1 MREKFHFKSKI
12 LYLIIS
18 SDLIIID
25 FILDRCYL
33 IYGFY
38 TKKVGDNMSK
48 ILIVGA
54 GFVGTS
60 FAYSLIQKGIVEE
73 IVLYDIDEKRALGE
87 ALDLAHGIYF
97 TKPVDIK
104 AGSLDEAKDSDIVV
118 ITAGVKQKPGE
129 SRIKLLDRNINIFKN
144 LIPEIIRTGFNG
156 IFLVVTN
163 PVDILTYFTY
173 KFSNFPRNKVIGSGT
188 VLDSSRFAYLLS
200 KHCDVDPRSI
210 NAYIIGEHGDTAV
223 AAWSLTHIGG
233 ISISEFCPICGKKC
247 FEEEVKEKILKEV
260 REAAYKIIE
269 YKGATYYA
277 IGLALVHIVE
287 AIVRDEKR
295 VLSISSVHTNIYGLK
310 DIPLSLPS
318 IVGKE
323 GVEKVLNV
331 KLTKKEEQD
340 LFDSAKNI
348 KDIINSFDLVSFS

>member
-1 MREKFHFKSKI
+1 MSKV
-12 LYLIIS
+12 LII
-18 SDLIIID
+18 
-25 FILDRCYL
+25 
-33 IYGFY
+33 
-38 TKKVGDNMSK
+38 
-48 ILIVGA
+48 GA

-60 FAYSLIQKGIVEE
+60 FAYSLMQKGIVEE

-87 ALDLAHGIYF
+87 ALDLAHGISF
-97 TKPVDIK
+97 TKPVEIK
-104 AGSLDEAKDSDIVV
+104 AGNLEDAKNSDIVV
-118 ITAGVKQKPGE
+118 ITAGAKQRPGE
-129 SRIKLLDRNINIFKN
+129 SRIQLLDRNINIFKD
-144 LIPEIIRTGFNG
+144 LIPQIVKKGFNG

-200 KHCDVDPRSI
+200 RHCNIDPRSI

-233 ISISEFCPICGKKC
+233 VPISEFCPICGRNC

-260 REAAYKIIE
+260 RESAYKIIE

-287 AIVRDEKR
+287 AILRDEKK
-295 VLSISSVHTNIYGLK
+295 VLPVSSVHPNIYGLE
-310 DIPLSLPS
+310 DVPLSLPS
-318 IVGKE
+318 VVGKG
-323 GVEKVLNV
+323 GVEKVLNL
-331 KLTKKEEQD
+331 KLTEKEQKE
-340 LFDSAKNI
+340 LFQSAKSI
-348 KDIINSFDLVSFS
+348 KDVIDSFNLVALL